1 MLAALLLAGLLFR
14 SLPADAP
21 VGDLRIVDLDA
32 DGREDLVALSGA
44 ELLLFRGGERGLPD
58 RPTARRPAAPV
69 TILGRGLCGVVRD
82 GTFRP
87 VRDPFGAWEEGGAE
101 APSLLGAFL
110 GPPALLASPGDLD
123 GDGRD
128 DPLLAS
134 ADGYRACGALVPVRP
149 ESSLAIGEKEYF
161 GVVHRIPVPRLG
173 NWSGRERELVFF
185 QGGALLAY
193 SRAEETDRIP
203 LPLDLEGVEGDA
215 VRRNHV
221 LVEDVDGDGRLD
233 LLVIQ
238 ARGAAKLFGEF
249 EASAVLFLGG
259 RVFDRATG
267 KFQRPASVLKVSG
280 VLLHAELCDLDSD
293 GGEDLILST
302 VATGVVAAATGMAP
316 GTYLVFRWE
325 ENGFSKNPSWTF
337 TGPVPIEAFT
347 DDPVPPVA
355 FLPDLDGN
363 RRPEALATG
372 GRCELFEV
380 GTSGKF
386 ESRASFEFPAAGRPA
401 FGRGVAAFAGPKGI
415 LLVEAAR

>member
-1 MLAALLLAGLLFR
+1 MLVALLLAGLQFR

-32 DGREDLVALSGA
+32 DGRDDLVALSGT
-44 ELLLFRGGERGLPD
+44 ELLLFRGSERGIPD

-69 TILGRGLCGVVRD
+69 TVLGHGLCGVVRE
-82 GTFRP
+82 GWFRT
-87 VRDPFGAWEEGGAE
+87 VRDPFGAWEEGEAS
-101 APSLLGAFL
+101 APSLLGAFA
-110 GPPALLASPGDLD
+110 GPPALLASPGDVD

-128 DPLLAS
+128 DPVLAT
-134 ADGYRACGALVPVRP
+134 AEGYRACGALVPVRP

-161 GVVHRIPVPRLG
+161 GVIHRLPVPRLG

-185 QGGALLAY
+185 QGGSLLAF
-193 SRAEETDRIP
+193 SGSEETDRIP

-221 LVEDVDGDGRLD
+221 LVEDVDGDGSLD

-280 VLLHAELCDLDSD
+280 VLLHAALRDLDSD
-293 GGEDLILST
+293 GGKELILST
-302 VATGVVAAATGMAP
+302 VATGVVAAATGTAP
-316 GTYLVFRWE
+316 GTYLVFRWADG
-325 ENGFSKNPSWTF
+325 GFSKSPAWTF
-337 TGPVPIEAFT
+337 TGPVPLEAFT

-372 GRCELFEV
+372 ERCELFEA
-380 GTSGKF
+380 GANGKF
-386 ESRASFEFPAAGRPA
+386 EARASSEYPAAGRPA
-401 FGRGVAAFAGPKGI
+401 LGRGRAAFAGPKGI
-415 LLVEAAR
+415 LLVEASR